1 MNKEIISKAAKF
13 IDEKKYDEFQKMN
26 FGNDDMASITDNVWT
41 LDGIEY
47 LDKKGLIPEEYFS
60 KKEVIFNSSPEQ
72 VDFYISK
79 GARVNDSQKFW
90 NYEDDCEEEV
100 TFLDLTIEDSRYS
113 AENVKSVIDAGGK
126 FAYGVV
132 DVDSLFDK
140 YGMMRDDTVA
150 KIKVLNEAGLID
162 QNDKKILIDRLP
174 ISNADVIAK
183 LANPNSEGTD
193 YLQMKADILREK
205 IAEQRFRMKGSP
217 IGKTGDSQNVEINGK
232 HRVTAWRQ
240 SVLMSALM
248 KEKNEQQK

>member
-193 YLQMKADILREK
+193 YLQMKADILKEK

-232 HRVTAWRQ
+232 HRVTARRQ
-240 SVLMSALM
+240 SVLMYALM